1 MKMGERK
8 FLSGNHAVAYAVKYI
23 QPEVIA
29 AYPIT
34 PQSSI
39 VEKIAQF
46 VTNKELDADFIRV
59 ESEHAALSAC
69 YGAAC
74 AGCRVFTAT
83 SSQGL
88 AYMSEM
94 LPYVSGSRFP
104 MVMPVVN
111 RSMAAPWTIW
121 GDQQDAISH
130 RDTGWIQLFVEN
142 AQEAFDTCIQAYRLA
157 EDPEVLTPV
166 MVNLDGFVLSHTEE
180 LVDLPSIQEIQAY
193 LPPYQAKFA
202 VDFNNPTT
210 FCIGATPDI
219 FAEYKYGQQMAMK
232 VALQKI
238 PALAN
243 EFEQQ
248 FGRNYGGLI
257 KEYLC
262 EDAEYILVTM
272 GSFTGTARVAAQKM
286 RAEGKKV
293 GVLKVRSFRPF
304 PLKEVAKVLQKTKA
318 FGVLDR
324 NYSYGNEG
332 ALFTETKAALYD
344 CPNRPQALNF
354 IGGLGGRD
362 IRVDE
367 FEAMFNKLEE
377 ATREPGTVN
386 TVNFIGLRCSDG

>member
-1 MKMGERK
+1 MRERK

-39 VEKIAQF
+39 VEKISQF
-46 VTNKELDADFIRV
+46 VANREVDADFIRV

-88 AYMSEM
+88 AYMAEM

-121 GDQQDAISH
+121 GDQQDAISQ

-142 AQEAFDTCIQAYRLA
+142 AQEAFDTCLQAYRLA
-157 EDPEVLTPV
+157 EDPAVLTPV

-180 LVDLPSIQEIQAY
+180 LVDLPAPEEVQAY
-193 LPPYQAKFA
+193 LPPYQAKYA
-202 VDFNNPTT
+202 VDFTNPTT
-210 FCIGATPDI
+210 FCFGATPEV
-219 FAEYKYGQQMAMK
+219 FAEYKYHQQAAME
-232 VALQKI
+232 AARQKI
-238 PALAN
+238 TDLAV
-243 EFEQQ
+243 EFEQL
-248 FGRNYGGLI
+248 FGRNHGGLI
-257 KEYLC
+257 KEYSC

-272 GSFTGTARVAAQKM
+272 GSFTGTARVAAQKL
-286 RAEGKKV
+286 RAMGKKV

-304 PLKEVAKVLQKTKA
+304 PAHEVARVLANTKA

-332 ALFTETKAALYD
+332 ALFTEIKASLYD
-344 CPNRPQALNF
+344 FAVRPPGLNF

-362 IRVDE
+362 IRLDE
-367 FEAMFNKLEE
+367 FEAMFTKLEQ
-377 ATREPGTVN
+377 AAREPGTVKA
-386 TVNFIGLRCSDG
+386 VNFIGLR

>member
-1 MKMGERK
+1 MGERR

-39 VEKIAQF
+39 VEKISQF
-46 VTNKELDADFIRV
+46 VATRELDADFIRV

-69 YGAAC
+69 YGAIS

-88 AYMSEM
+88 AYMCEM

-121 GDQQDAISH
+121 GDQQDAISQ

-157 EDPEVLTPV
+157 EDPEVMTPV

-180 LVDLPSIQEIQAY
+180 LVDLPAAEEIQAF
-193 LPPYQAKFA
+193 LPPYQAPYA
-202 VDFNNPTT
+202 VDFANPTT
-210 FCIGATPDI
+210 FCFGATPEI
-219 FAEYKYGQQMAMK
+219 FIEYKFLQQAGMQA
-232 VALQKI
+232 ALRKI
-238 PALAN
+238 PQVAA
-243 EFEQQ
+243 EFEKQ
-248 FGRNYGGLI
+248 FGRSFGGLI
-257 KEYLC
+257 QEYDC
-262 EDAEYILVTM
+262 ADADYILVTM
-272 GSFTGTARVAAQKM
+272 GSFTGTARVTAQKL

-304 PLKEVAKVLQKTKA
+304 PLKEVAKALQNVKA

-332 ALFTETKAALYD
+332 ALYTEIKAALYD
-344 CPNRPQALNF
+344 LPKRPPALNF

-362 IRVDE
+362 ISQDE
-367 FEAMFNKLEE
+367 FASMFRKLEE
-377 ATREPGTVN
+377 AHQAPDSVKA
-386 TVNFIGLRCSDG
+386 VNFVGLRWSNG